1 MTDPTGHQSLAAEAR
16 ALLDVVAEKLAA
28 AGRVDPAAAGADP
41 PPPRC
46 TGCPLCAALTY
57 LRDHR
62 ELSAQLSQGAL
73 LIVGAVRQYLDQPG
87 APAPPTHPRPPA
99 PSPASV
105 QRIDIT

>member
-1 MTDPTGHQSLAAEAR
+1 MTDDPTGHQSLAAEAR

-28 AGRVDPAAAGADP
+28 ASTPGAP
-41 PPPRC
+41 PEPHPTRC
-46 TGCPLCAALTY
+46 TGCPFCAALTY

-87 APAPPTHPRPPA
+87 APVPPAHPRPPA
-99 PSPASV
+99 PPPASV